1 VLCFKLSFG
10 IAGAIQHV
18 AGMEDSDLIIAV
30 NKDKSVPIFQVSDL
44 GIVGDA
50 KQIIKKLNERLKK

>member
-1 VLCFKLSFG
+1 
-10 IAGAIQHV
+10 
-18 AGMEDSDLIIAV
+18 MEDSDLIIAV
-30 NKDKSVPIFQVSDL
+30 NKDKSAPIFQVSDL

>member
-30 NKDKSVPIFQVSDL
+30 NKDKSVPIFQVSDH